1 MMNKVM
7 IIFFVIMFMIGTDTF
22 LISPLL
28 PTLQTVYGVPTE
40 ISGWMV
46 SAYALGYAVFALIAG
61 PISDGLNRKRVM
73 LGGMSFFAISTF
85 LCGLAP
91 SFWWMLTFRF
101 CSGVSA
107 AFVSPQVWASIPL
120 LVPKNQIV
128 KFIGIATAGLSL
140 AQVLGLPIGA
150 YLATIHYTTPFFT
163 IGICSAIL
171 VIFIYVVVPEI
182 HPLQI
187 EQKRQSI
194 ISRYQQLLGNSKVS
208 LSYFAYFL
216 FQTGNFAA
224 FSFFG
229 VWLTTQFGLQVNE
242 VGTAMLIL
250 GLGNL
255 TGNILGP
262 RFVKKLGYAST
273 FYGGI
278 LVVAGL
284 YVILPHLKQILLV
297 ELFFFILFFITGI
310 LFVLMMSHLQK
321 MSNTARGTGAALAN
335 SSMYIGQTI
344 GAAVAGVFFA
354 SFHSFVSIGYF
365 TAVTYVIA
373 FLVFRRSDRHIEQ
386 EIGEKQNV
394 VS

>member
-1 MMNKVM
+1 MNKVM
-7 IIFFVIMFMIGTDTF
+7 ILFFIIMFMIGTDTF
-22 LISPLL
+22 LLSPLL

-46 SAYALGYAVFALIAG
+46 GAYALGYAIFALIAG

-101 CSGVSA
+101 CAGVSA
-107 AFVSPQVWASIPL
+107 AFVSLQVWASIPL
-120 LVPKNQIV
+120 LVQKNQIV
-128 KFIGIATAGLSL
+128 KSIGIATAGLSL

-150 YLATIHYTTPFFT
+150 YLARIHYTTPFFT

-171 VIFIYVVVPEI
+171 VIFIYFVLPEI
-182 HPLQI
+182 QPQQI
-187 EQKRQSI
+187 EQKHQSI
-194 ISRYQQLLGNSKVS
+194 VSRYKQLLGDSKTS
-208 LSYFAYFL
+208 LTYFAYFL

-224 FSFFG
+224 FSFLG
-229 VWLTTQFGLQVNE
+229 VWLTTQFKLQVNE

-255 TGNILGP
+255 TGNIVGP
-262 RFVKKLGYAST
+262 RLVKKLGYMYA

-278 LVVAGL
+278 FVVAGL
-284 YVILPHLKQILLV
+284 YVILPYLKHILLV
-297 ELFFFILFFITGI
+297 ELFFFIVFFITGI
-310 LFVLMMSHLQK
+310 LFVLMMSRLQK
-321 MSNTARGTGAALAN
+321 MSSTARGTGAALAN

-344 GAAVAGVFFA
+344 GAAIAGVLFA
-354 SFHSFVSIGYF
+354 AFDNFIFIGLF
-365 TAVTYVIA
+365 TAILYVVSL
-373 FLVFRRSDRHIEQ
+373 LVFRKSDRYMTR
-386 EIGEKQNV
+386 EIGEKQKTA
-394 VS
+394 SL

>member
-1 MMNKVM
+1 MNRV
-7 IIFFVIMFMIGTDTF
+7 IILFFITMFMIGTDTF

-28 PTLQTVYGVPTE
+28 PTLKTVYSIPTE
-40 ISGWMV
+40 VSGWMV

-85 LCGLAP
+85 LCGVAP
-91 SFWWMLTFRF
+91 SFWWMLIFRF
-101 CSGVSA
+101 CAGVSA

-120 LVPKNQIV
+120 LVQKNQIV
-128 KFIGIATAGLSL
+128 KSMGIATAGLSL

-150 YLATIHYTTPFFT
+150 YLATIHYTAPFFI
-163 IGICSAIL
+163 IGICSAVL
-171 VIFIYVVVPEI
+171 VLFIYIVLPEI
-182 HPLQI
+182 QPLQI
-187 EQKRQSI
+187 EEKRQSI
-194 ISRYQQLLGNSKVS
+194 VSRYQQLLGHSQVS

-242 VGTAMLIL
+242 VGIAMLIL
-250 GLGNL
+250 GVGNL
-255 TGNILGP
+255 TGNIVGP
-262 RFVKKLGYAST
+262 RLVKKLGYPSM

-278 LVVAGL
+278 VAVASL
-284 YVILPHLKQILLV
+284 YIILPHLKQMLLV
-297 ELFFFILFFITGI
+297 ELFFFLLFFITGI

-321 MSNTARGTGAALAN
+321 LSSIARGTGAALAN
-335 SSMYIGQTI
+335 ASMYIGQTI
-344 GAAVAGVFFA
+344 GAAVAGMLFGAV
-354 SFHSFVSIGYF
+354 HSFAPIGYF
-365 TAVTYVIA
+365 TAITYVFA
-373 FLVFRRSDRHIEQ
+373 FLVFRRSDRYIAKE
-386 EIGEKQNV
+386 ERDKQRV